1 MSSLAELLQVVPGA
15 LAFGEAG
22 GVQEVIS
29 Y

>member
-1 MSSLAELLQVVPGA
+1 MSSLAELLQGVLGA
-15 LAFGEAG
+15 LAFGEAD